1 MSKIESAVNWAIAIA
16 NDNSHGYSQVTTN
29 RWGPNYDCSS
39 FLISAYQQ
47 AGVPVKTNGAST
59 TENMYNAFIN
69 SGFTNVTSQ
78 VNVSTGSGLI
88 RGDVLLRLNPNGHTI
103 MYIGN
108 GQIVH
113 ASGTTKGILVENYS
127 SGSWTYVLRF
137 NEDTTTQPTQPT
149 IGGEEM
155 VCFYQVDGKNAVR
168 FFDGTKIHAIAN
180 TDEMG
185 VLNTI
190 YRDNTGKDI
199 PFYNW
204 TSAVPWHIRLSD
216 AINWGA

>member
-1 MSKIESAVNWAIAIA
+1 MSKVEYAVSWAIAIA
-16 NDNSHGYSQVTTN
+16 NDNSHGYSQSN

-47 AGVPVKTNGAST
+47 AGIPVKTNGANVT
-59 TENMYNAFIN
+59 GDMYNAFIN
-69 SGFTNVTSQ
+69 TGFTNVKSQ

-88 RGDVLLRLNPNGHTI
+88 RGDVLLNPKDHTI

-113 ASGTTKGILVENYS
+113 ASNTTYGILVQNYYS
-127 SGSWTYVLRF
+127 SSWTYVLRH
-137 NEDTTTQPTQPT
+137 NEAITQPTQT
-149 IGGEEM
+149 IGGEEEM
-155 VCFYQVDGKNAVR
+155 VCFYQVNGTGTVR
-168 FFDGTKIHAIAN
+168 FFDGTKIHALGH
-180 TDEMG
+180 TDEMT

-190 YRDNTGKDI
+190 YKDNTGKDI

-204 TSAVPWHIRLSD
+204 TSSAPWHTRLSA
-216 AINWGA
+216 AINRGE